1 MLKISNEQGFTLI
14 EILITVSVIGI
25 VGAIAIPK
33 FINAFD
39 EAHKAQI
46 DLVESSL
53 RYGVTIWASDNLVT
67 NGTFEYPLVAA
78 VTIAAIIE
86 EGAIDNWSDNGAGV
100 WTYTLGTIG
109 TLTYA
114 QTGGGT
120 GYTVTKVY

>member
-1 MLKISNEQGFTLI
+1 MLKIGNEQGFTLV
-14 EILITVSVIGI
+14 ELLITVLVIGI
-25 VGAIAIPK
+25 VYAIAIPK

-39 EAHKAQI
+39 EAHKAHI

-53 RYGVTIWASDNLVT
+53 KVGVTIWASDNLLK
-67 NGTFEYPLVAA
+67 NGTFEYPPVAA